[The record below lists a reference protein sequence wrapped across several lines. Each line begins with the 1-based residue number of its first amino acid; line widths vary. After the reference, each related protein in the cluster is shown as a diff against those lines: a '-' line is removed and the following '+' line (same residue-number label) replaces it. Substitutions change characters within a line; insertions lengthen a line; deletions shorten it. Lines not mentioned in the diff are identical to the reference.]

1 METAPALDGDALR
14 SARERAGFS
23 QNDLARVLGLASGG
37 RISLWERGEA
47 RPRSPQ
53 LLHALA
59 AALATPV
66 AELLES
72 PRGGPTL
79 RWLRFAAGLSVEDL
93 ALAAHPQAGGPRE
106 PVGGGGPCSSHRTGR
121 LCTCCGAG
129 LLRGRRTPR
138 TAFIALS
145 RRGAALPSRPGLRRA
160 AQHSPHAGGPHIFQ
174 QADVVPL
181 WCDVE

>member
-72 PRGGPTL
+72 PKGGPTL

-93 ALAAHPQAGGPRE
+93 ALATHTSP
-106 PVGGGGPCSSHRTGR
+106 SSVKRWE
-121 LCTCCGAG
+121 AEG
-129 LLRGRRTPR
+129 LARPTERVVS
-138 TAFIALS
+138 ALV
-145 RRGAALPSRPGLRRA
+145 AALGSSEEDIRHALR
-160 AQHSPHAGGPHIFQ
+160 S
-174 QADVVPL
+174 
-181 WCDVE
+181 

>member
-72 PRGGPTL
+72 PKGGPTL

-93 ALAAHPQAGGPRE
+93 ALATHTSP
-106 PVGGGGPCSSHRTGR
+106 SSVKRWE
-121 LCTCCGAG
+121 AEG
-129 LLRGRRTPR
+129 LARPTERVVS
-138 TAFIALS
+138 ALV
-145 RRGAALPSRPGLRRA
+145 AALGSSEEDVRHALR
-160 AQHSPHAGGPHIFQ
+160 S
-174 QADVVPL
+174 
-181 WCDVE
+181 

>member
-14 SARERAGFS
+14 SARERAGLS

-93 ALAAHPQAGGPRE
+93 ALAAHTSP
-106 PVGGGGPCSSHRTGR
+106 SSVKRWE
-121 LCTCCGAG
+121 AEG
-129 LLRGRRTPR
+129 LARPTERVVS
-138 TAFIALS
+138 ALV
-145 RRGAALPSRPGLRRA
+145 AALGSSEEDVRHALR
-160 AQHSPHAGGPHIFQ
+160 S
-174 QADVVPL
+174 
-181 WCDVE
+181 

>member
-14 SARERAGFS
+14 PARERAGFS

-72 PRGGPTL
+72 PQGGPTL
-79 RWLRFAAGLSVEDL
+79 RWLRFAAGLSVEEL
-93 ALAAHPQAGGPRE
+93 ALATHTSPSSVKRWEAEGLVRPTERVVSALVQALNATE
-106 PVGGGGPCSSHRTGR
+106 DDIR
-121 LCTCCGAG
+121 LA
-129 LLRGRRTPR
+129 LRP
-138 TAFIALS
+138 
-145 RRGAALPSRPGLRRA
+145 
-160 AQHSPHAGGPHIFQ
+160 
-174 QADVVPL
+174 
-181 WCDVE
+181 

>member
-72 PRGGPTL
+72 PQGGPTL
-79 RWLRFAAGLSVEDL
+79 RWLRFAAGLSVEEL
-93 ALAAHPQAGGPRE
+93 ALATHTSPSSVKRWEAEGLVRPTERVVSALVQALNATE
-106 PVGGGGPCSSHRTGR
+106 DDIR
-121 LCTCCGAG
+121 LA
-129 LLRGRRTPR
+129 LRP
-138 TAFIALS
+138 
-145 RRGAALPSRPGLRRA
+145 
-160 AQHSPHAGGPHIFQ
+160 
-174 QADVVPL
+174 
-181 WCDVE
+181 

>member
-72 PRGGPTL
+72 PKGGPTL

-93 ALAAHPQAGGPRE
+93 ALATHTSP
-106 PVGGGGPCSSHRTGR
+106 SSVKRWE
-121 LCTCCGAG
+121 AEG
-129 LLRGRRTPR
+129 LARPTERVVSTLV
-138 TAFIALS
+138 
-145 RRGAALPSRPGLRRA
+145 AALGSSEEDIRHALR
-160 AQHSPHAGGPHIFQ
+160 S
-174 QADVVPL
+174 
-181 WCDVE
+181 

>member
-72 PRGGPTL
+72 PQGGPTL

-93 ALAAHPQAGGPRE
+93 ALAAHTSP
-106 PVGGGGPCSSHRTGR
+106 SSVKRWE
-121 LCTCCGAG
+121 AEG
-129 LLRGRRTPR
+129 LARPTERVVS
-138 TAFIALS
+138 ALV
-145 RRGAALPSRPGLRRA
+145 AALGSSEEDVRHALR
-160 AQHSPHAGGPHIFQ
+160 S
-174 QADVVPL
+174 
-181 WCDVE
+181 